1 MLYRLFPSPGTQ
13 VYTRRFTS
21 SLWLICM
28 GGLPFSDGEGEV
40 VERDW
45 EDGGRERK
53 LIGLEKN

>member
-1 MLYRLFPSPGTQ
+1 
-13 VYTRRFTS
+13 
-21 SLWLICM
+21 M

-53 LIGLEKN
+53 LIALEKLINNNKKKTGI